1 MLRKHIVLESS
12 CFANLQYDIQMLFGV
27 MESVSVEDDI
37 CSYIELVREEELRQ
51 KFALAEEEMR
61 NVEGASKVLHE
72 DSEELLPPPTATT
85 TDTEDGKEVT
95 EEVDHAGEKLAR
107 LAPVGILILTH

>member
-61 NVEGASKVLHE
+61 NVEGASKVSHE
-72 DSEELLPPPTATT
+72 DSEELPPPPTTT
-85 TDTEDGKEVT
+85 STDTEDGKEVT